1 MKKKIFKK
9 NRLVILALSVMI
21 GVAGYLNFN
30 AGKRDDLLRQK
41 AKETN
46 ADAEV
51 ISYDSDKA
59 DVTEDGL
66 TDQADKE
73 TMGISDNTEVGEAA
87 SENTDTTYLEQ
98 AALEENVELNSDEED
113 IGEAVLT
120 SAQTMKSNLA
130 TAKLNREQSRARSK
144 EALLA
149 IINDET
155 MDSAAKDEAVN
166 SYVKLTDTIEK
177 ETDAETVLAAKGYT
191 DCIVTVN
198 DDTVDVTLP
207 VANLSDTERA
217 QVEDIVTRKT
227 GYDVSQLVITIAEDK

>member
-59 DVTEDGL
+59 DATEDEL
-66 TDQADKE
+66 TDQANKE
-73 TMGISDNTEVGEAA
+73 TMGTSDNTEVGEDA

-177 ETDAETVLAAKGYT
+177 ETDAETVLTAKGYT

-227 GYDVSQLVITIAEDK
+227 GYDVSQLVITVAEDK

>member
-98 AALEENVELNSDEED
+98 AALEENVELNSDEEN

-177 ETDAETVLAAKGYT
+177 ETDAETVLTAKGYT

>member
-51 ISYDSDKA
+51 ISYDNDKA
-59 DVTEDGL
+59 DAAEDGL

-73 TMGISDNTEVGEAA
+73 TMGTSDNTEVGEAA

-177 ETDAETVLAAKGYT
+177 ETDAETVLTAKGYT

-227 GYDVSQLVITIAEDK
+227 GYDVSKLVITVAEDK

>member
-51 ISYDSDKA
+51 ISYDNDKA
-59 DVTEDGL
+59 DAAEDGL

-73 TMGISDNTEVGEAA
+73 TRGTSDKTEVGEAA

-177 ETDAETVLAAKGYT
+177 ETDAETVLTAKGYT

-207 VANLSDTERA
+207 VATLSDTERA

>member
-66 TDQADKE
+66 TDQADQE
-73 TMGISDNTEVGEAA
+73 TMGISDNTEVGEVA

-113 IGEAVLT
+113 IGDAVLT

-177 ETDAETVLAAKGYT
+177 ETDAETVLTAKGYT

-227 GYDVSQLVITIAEDK
+227 GYDVSQLVITVAEDK

>member
-59 DVTEDGL
+59 DATEDKL
-66 TDQADKE
+66 TDQANKE
-73 TMGISDNTEVGEAA
+73 TMGTSDNTEVGEDA

-177 ETDAETVLAAKGYT
+177 ETDAETVLTAKGYT

-227 GYDVSQLVITIAEDK
+227 GYDVSQLVITVAEDK

>member
-177 ETDAETVLAAKGYT
+177 ETDAETVLTAKGYT

-217 QVEDIVTRKT
+217 PVEDIVTRKT